1 MSQSNFDPTK
11 RRGDGLSPTAILDA
25 QSEIIDAIAAGS
37 ELISTLRSI
46 ALIVERLTPPALCTI
61 HLLDPD
67 GVHIRQGGAPSLPD
81 SYNAVIDGAEIGPC
95 AGSCGTAAWR
105 RERVIVEDIAT
116 DPLWDGW
123 RKHTL
128 PLGLRACWS
137 QPVLGRDGE
146 VLGTFALYYPDVRA
160 PCAADLDLVERLA
173 RLVRV
178 ALAQDR
184 REKVLI
190 ETEQKL
196 RDYIAI
202 SSDWMWEQ
210 DAEQRLTFA
219 SSNVIGID
227 TDAMLGKPSWEL
239 VTQGLAPEEIAGFA
253 ADLAARR
260 PFRNLRLQQPDIGG
274 RLHHLN
280 VNGMP
285 IYDAE
290 GTFRGY
296 RGTAQDISKQV
307 AAEAEIRRARM
318 EAEGANRAKT
328 EFLANISH
336 ELRTPLNAIL
346 GFSEI
351 MEGQLLGS
359 LSERYQ
365 AYAADIH
372 KSGQYLHGLVTNI
385 LDLSRIEMNQVRLDE
400 EEIEVGELIE
410 SSVAMLR
417 MRADEQAVRLA
428 TEVMAGL
435 PRVRCDRLRLKQAL
449 INLMANAIKFTPKY
463 GNVTVSVRHAEE
475 GLALSVIDTGIGMRP
490 EDIPTALEP
499 FRQIEP
505 QINRRHEGV
514 GLGLALTKALV
525 ERHGG
530 RLELTSAL
538 GEGTTATIHLPAD
551 RVVG

>member
-1 MSQSNFDPTK
+1 VSETKFDPTK
-11 RRGDGLSPTAILDA
+11 RQSDGLSPAAILDA
-25 QSEIIDAIAAGS
+25 QSEIIDAIAAGGG
-37 ELISTLRSI
+37 LADTLRSI
-46 ALIVERLTPPALCTI
+46 ALIIERLTPPAICTI

-67 GVHIRQGGAPSLPD
+67 GIHIRQGGAPSLPD
-81 SYNAVIDGAEIGPC
+81 SFNAAIDGAKIGPC

-116 DPLWDGW
+116 DPLWEGW
-123 RKHTL
+123 RDYAL

-137 QPVLGRDGE
+137 QPVLNRDGK
-146 VLGTFALYYPDVRA
+146 VLGTFALYYPEVRA
-160 PCAADLDLVERLA
+160 PCAADLDLVDRMA

-178 ALAQDR
+178 ALVQDR
-184 REKVLI
+184 REKALI
-190 ETEQKL
+190 ETEEKL
-196 RDYIAI
+196 RDYLSV
-202 SSDWMWEQ
+202 SSDWLWEQ
-210 DAEQRLTFA
+210 DADTRLTFA
-219 SSNVIGID
+219 SSNSIGID
-227 TDAMLGKPSWEL
+227 TDSMLGKTSWDL
-239 VTQGLAPEEIAGFA
+239 VTESLTAEEADA
-253 ADLAARR
+253 YQADLMARR
-260 PFRNLRLQQPDIGG
+260 PFRNLRLRQADIDGQI
-274 RLHHLN
+274 HYLN

-285 IYDAE
+285 IYDAA
-290 GTFRGY
+290 GAFRGY
-296 RGTAQDISKQV
+296 RGTAQDITQQV
-307 AAEAEIRRARM
+307 AAEAEIRRARL

-365 AYAADIH
+365 TYAADIH
-372 KSGQYLHGLVTNI
+372 RSGQYLHGLVTNI
-385 LDLSRIEMNQVRLDE
+385 LDLSRIEMNQVHLDE
-400 EEIEVGELIE
+400 EEIEIGELIE

-417 MRADEQAVRLA
+417 IRADEQAVRLTA
-428 TEVMAGL
+428 EMTAGL

-463 GNVTVSVRHAEE
+463 GSVTVTARREGE
-475 GLALSVIDTGIGMRP
+475 GLALSVVDTGIGMRP

-530 RLELTSAL
+530 RLELVSAL
-538 GEGTTATIHLPAD
+538 GMGTTATIHLPAE
-551 RVVG
+551 RVVS